1 MTSRASGDHTP
12 PIGTTKGPGESAG
25 DFTIVTPDR
34 EGVVKIGEFIYYW
47 DEVDGAQQRIF
58 GRVASRTH
66 LKLYPDAFM
75 ADPATPPREV
85 ARIVGFDSADSELY
99 EVNVSIMGHFSETMG
114 FVNPRIAPRPG
125 LPVFLA
131 EPTTLAEI
139 LSSKNPGDT
148 GAVHVGSLLTRGDGE
163 VPVSM
168 DADEFANTHLAIIAG
183 TGAGKS
189 YLAGVIVEEL
199 LRPNNAAAVLI
210 IDPHQ
215 EYDTLDELPNISD
228 FRKSD
233 AEIEYRP
240 EVKIFREGEF
250 VVRRN
255 VMHHDDIL
263 YLLGDVSTPQRVI
276 ARRALGSLRKKN
288 WIFGDLLDAVESVDV
303 ARLSG
308 GRSDQDGQ
316 EDYRSSKQALT
327 FKLQDTLGR
336 QGAFDDYKHTDM
348 RELLRPGRCS
358 VLQVGGMDRRSQQI
372 VVATILRRAF
382 EGRQQTKRGETD
394 PQDELYVPFPI
405 FVLIEEAHR
414 FAPPG
419 GGVATSNLLAE
430 ILAEGRKFGMGIG
443 LITQRPGKLDQDVLS
458 QCMTQCIM
466 RIVNPVDQNAVASAV
481 ESMGRDLLAELPA
494 LSKGQAIVSGS
505 AVNTTVLCR
514 VRRRETAHGGASYK
528 SAETW
533 TGYFQ
538 PEKVRRRKTDGA
550 LFPQSDGSDGVDL
563 ARELF
568 GDD

>member
-215 EYDTLDELPNISD
+215 EYDTLDEIPNISD

-550 LFPQSDGSDGVDL
+550 LFPQSDGSDGGDL